1 MNYCWEAIAMNIE
14 KFLDELIGTKYK
26 GKDGKMHNYSKLEEA
41 DKIVHRDDQYKKMA
55 THLHLLFPRF
65 PLKRMST
72 ERPLDE
78 LPLNEKAEVIENQE
92 KMLLEKEAQL
102 KAYKKKLAIIF
113 WFQIQENNFDDSLFS
128 DIYYIKKRGGLFA
141 IKGFDEQKVRIDNIY
156 LRIPETVREDWDQY
170 FDESSLRSIPSNYS
184 LSESTLKHLHDNN
197 KQCQKL
203 FESFDQA
210 IWHFEGQISVL
221 YEELI
226 ECQYKKTYT
235 LKSLSKQECEFIK
248 YFMKI
253 TTAISKKDF
262 EKLKKSEWEIIS
274 LDQRRELLRYI
285 DKLYANPYILNRYVR
300 AEDSIVLRTAVED
313 LHLKLNNPIL
323 HRVRTNLDN
332 ILRTIS
338 GYTYTPITDQDEIFG
353 ALENATNKF
362 ILTAGKIDKK
372 DMNFLS
378 LVCERKENTDE

>member
-1 MNYCWEAIAMNIE
+1 M
-14 KFLDELIGTKYK
+14 LKY
-26 GKDGKMHNYSKLEEA
+26 
-41 DKIVHRDDQYKKMA
+41 
-55 THLHLLFPRF
+55 
-65 PLKRMST
+65 
-72 ERPLDE
+72 
-78 LPLNEKAEVIENQE
+78 
-92 KMLLEKEAQL
+92 
-102 KAYKKKLAIIF
+102 
-113 WFQIQENNFDDSLFS
+113 
-128 DIYYIKKRGGLFA
+128 
-141 IKGFDEQKVRIDNIY
+141 
-156 LRIPETVREDWDQY
+156 
-170 FDESSLRSIPSNYS
+170 
-184 LSESTLKHLHDNN
+184 LHDNN

-203 FESFDQA
+203 FESFNQA

-221 YEELI
+221 YDELI
-226 ECQYKKTYT
+226 ECQYKKTCV

-262 EKLKKSEWEIIS
+262 EKLKKSEWEIIP

-285 DKLYANPYILNRYVR
+285 DKLYANPYVLNRYVR

-323 HRVRTNLDN
+323 YRVRTNLDN

-362 ILTAGKIDKK
+362 ILTADKIDKK

-378 LVCERKENTDE
+378 LVCERKENADK